1 MTILQAII
9 LGIIQGITE
18 FLPISSSAHL
28 VLTPYFLGWEF
39 PPEQVMPFDVLVQA
53 GTLVAVIVYFWHDLW
68 AVVRGWLAALW
79 QRKPFAT
86 PEARLG
92 WYLILATIPASLVGV
107 LIKDQVEAAFHSP
120 RATGF
125 FLIVTALIL
134 VAAERLSKR
143 NRTFSNINWLDALII
158 GLFQV
163 ISLFPGISRSGST
176 IAGGMFRHLDRSSAA
191 RFSFL
196 MSVPVMIGASLFSLK
211 DLLETPSLTGFLPVI
226 LAGFIAAAI
235 VGYLSIRWLLSFLTK
250 RSLNWFALYCVILG
264 AIAILVTYVR

>member
-1 MTILQAII
+1 MTFIQAII

-28 VLTPYFLGWEF
+28 VLTPYFLGWKF
-39 PPEQVMPFDVLVQA
+39 PAEQVMPFDVLVQA

-68 AVVRGWLAALW
+68 AVFRGWLAALW
-79 QRKPFAT
+79 QRKPFST

-92 WYLILATIPASLVGV
+92 WYLILATIPASIVGV

-134 VAAERLSKR
+134 VAAERFSKR
-143 NRTFSNINWLDALII
+143 KRAFTNINWLDALII
-158 GLFQV
+158 GLFQM

-176 IAGGMFRHLDRSSAA
+176 IAGGMFRNLDRPSAA

-196 MSVPVMIGASLFSLK
+196 MSVPVMIGASLFSLN
-211 DLLETPSLTGFLPVI
+211 DLMETPSLVGFLPVI

-235 VGYLSIRWLLSFLTK
+235 IGYLSIRWLLSFLTK